1 MAATLLRTIRL
12 VQTAVDRLEL
22 PVELK
27 DVERLGIMVNK
38 AMSTQARSFHTAE
51 HVFNLARQDQPLQI
65 LAALFHDIVYYSI
78 DQGFIP
84 EIEDILINYVYID
97 EGDIVIREDLN
108 TEQSCIHGVL
118 SVFGFQPGDHLPA
131 FGGMNE
137 CLSAIVLVHEMEPF
151 MKRTDLLQVV
161 CSIEATI
168 PFRKPEANGHTP
180 PQRLA
185 SRVTELNESRQ
196 MGLSEENITSMIQ
209 KAVIF
214 ANTDV
219 ENFAEQEVAA
229 FLDNTWKL
237 LPETNP
243 SLRTTGLYTVKNYR
257 IALQKMEGFMN
268 FLNPSVIF
276 TSYKGV
282 PSSEDLKDL
291 NYHAKRNVLAAR
303 DYLGVK
309 LLTTGVLEAIAEIS
323 GGDVPIALLMGDISD
338 AQSIDHFESM
348 LPHSEVQKGAAIGS
362 TVYSL
367 LAEGRNSNTQFDL
380 NRSPLAKH
388 IYLHIGSAAL
398 KDYLATLKEMFDG
411 VRSPED
417 FLDALPSNLIL
428 PVIKACAEMAF
439 TRRGIL
445 SAFVES
451 REGAK
456 GAAG

>member
-1 MAATLLRTIRL
+1 M
-12 VQTAVDRLEL
+12 QTAVDRLEL

-38 AMSTQARSFHTAE
+38 AMSTQARNFHTAE

-84 EIEDILINYVYID
+84 EIEEILINYVYID
-97 EGDIVIREDLN
+97 EGDIVIREDLDPGH
-108 TEQSCIHGVL
+108 SCIQAVL
-118 SVFGFQPGDHLPA
+118 AVFGFQPGDHLPA

-137 CLSAIVLVHEMEPF
+137 CLSAMVLVHELEPF
-151 MKRTDLLQVV
+151 MKRIDLLQVI

-168 PFRKPEANGHTP
+168 PFRKPDENGNTP

-185 SRVTELNESRQ
+185 SRVADLNKARK
-196 MGLSEENITSMIQ
+196 MGLKEPDITSMVQ
-209 KAVIF
+209 HAVIF

-219 ENFAEQEVAA
+219 ENFAEREVAA

-268 FLNPSVIF
+268 FLNPSLIF

-282 PSSEDLKDL
+282 PGEEDLKDL
-291 NYHAKRNVLAAR
+291 NYRAKRNVLAAR

-309 LLTTGVLEAIAEIS
+309 LLTTGVLEAIADIS

-348 LPHSEVQKGAAIGS
+348 LPHAEVQKGAAIGS

-367 LAEGRNSNTQFDL
+367 LAEGRNSNTNFDL

-411 VRSPED
+411 IRSPED
-417 FLDALPSNLIL
+417 FLDTLPSNLIL
-428 PVIKACAEMAF
+428 PVIRACAEMAF
-439 TRRGIL
+439 TRRAIL
-445 SAFVES
+445 NAFADS
-451 REGAK
+451 REAAK